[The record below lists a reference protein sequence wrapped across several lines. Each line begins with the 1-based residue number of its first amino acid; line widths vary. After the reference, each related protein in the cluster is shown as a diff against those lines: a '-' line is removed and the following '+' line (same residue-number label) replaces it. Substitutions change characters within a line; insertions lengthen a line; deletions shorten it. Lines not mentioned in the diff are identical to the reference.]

1 MTLTNKTYS
10 GASYLDIAKLIS
22 LDFFGIVVPDVQSS
36 YVLAPLYNG
45 KVQVAWSM
53 YSNYIT
59 IYSLA
64 NGYNTYFQVTIS
76 GTQGDFYATVPIVLE
91 DKIKYIQ
98 GFVIRDSLIKVNNYA
113 WDYVESLTPQ
123 KAGLAAV
130 STGNIVVASL
140 YSDTKIYDAVFSYA
154 IPQTISAGLYY
165 IGGSLCYLHDGY
177 AWALE

>member
-1 MTLTNKTYS
+1 MALTNKTYL

-22 LDFFGIVVPDVQSS
+22 LDFFGVAVSDEQLSYIVS
-36 YVLAPLYNG
+36 PLYNG
-45 KVQVAWSM
+45 KVQVAWSS

-59 IYSLA
+59 IYSRA
-64 NGYNTYFQVTIS
+64 GGYDTYFQVTIS
-76 GTQGDFYATVPIVLE
+76 GKQNDFYATVPIVLE

-98 GFVIRDSLIKVNNYA
+98 GFVIRDNLIKVNNYA
-113 WDYVESLTPQ
+113 WDYAESLTPL
-123 KAGLAAV
+123 KADLAAV

-165 IGGSLCYLHDGY
+165 IGGSLCYLHNGY